1 MTSSSSLHGRARRIV
16 AVVAGL
22 NGAGF
27 LLEMV
32 VAVLIG
38 SAALFADA
46 ADFLED
52 FLINILVLSAL
63 GWAVGKRRKASYALA
78 GFILIPGVAGFAT
91 AAWKIFS
98 GEPPEPIALS
108 LTALTAAAINL
119 ICAVLLARLRGASS
133 ALMRGAWLAARND
146 VAANALILLAG
157 LLTVWWWSV
166 WPDVIAGVVIGLINL
181 SAAKEV
187 FEQARAEDPEL
198 EE

>member
-1 MTSSSSLHGRARRIV
+1 MVSSSSLDNKSRRTV

-27 LLEMV
+27 LLDMAM
-32 VAVLIG
+32 AVLIG

-52 FLINILVLSAL
+52 FLINVLVLSAL
-63 GWAVGKRRKASYALA
+63 GWAVSKRRRASYALA
-78 GFILIPGVAGFAT
+78 GLILIPGIAGFAT
-91 AAWKIFS
+91 AAWRIVS
-98 GEPPEPIALS
+98 GQPPEPAALS
-108 LTALTAAAINL
+108 LTALAAAAINL
-119 ICAVLLARLRGASS
+119 ACALLLARLRGTDS
-133 ALMRGAWLAARND
+133 ALVRGAWLAARND

-157 LLTVWWWSV
+157 LLTAWWWSV
-166 WPDVIAGVVIGLINL
+166 WPDAIAGVVIGLINF